1 MRWNMNF
8 RVVINITVAIAIIG
22 GVFALWESSN
32 SNLQTAPT
40 PNAYA
45 MRMDRCPYYPSPAL
59 CGMTSDRVADREAG

>member
-40 PNAYA
+40 P
-45 MRMDRCPYYPSPAL
+45 MPMQ
-59 CGMTSDRVADREAG
+59 